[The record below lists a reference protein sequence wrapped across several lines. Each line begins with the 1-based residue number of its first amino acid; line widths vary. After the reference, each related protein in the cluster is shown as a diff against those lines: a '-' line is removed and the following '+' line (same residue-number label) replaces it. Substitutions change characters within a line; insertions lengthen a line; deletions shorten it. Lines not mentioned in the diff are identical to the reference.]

1 MPINIEAREKVE
13 RNFLSPLF
21 VKLANLHYLNE
32 EYEECIEVCRTGLTI
47 YPDYLTAKLILLK
60 AFLKAEYLNEA
71 ESLYQEIKMK
81 ITSPALSARL
91 RNSIDSLTSV
101 SNQAKIYFPASPQ
114 IKADFTEFDRSINI
128 QEQLFSEY
136 DLESFLNSESEKGLG
151 SMDPDY
157 ADFLK
162 LFEEFHFNKT
172 RTTQTAGKKPELPGK
187 IPGSSEGDILLG
199 KVRII
204 TETLADLYANQ
215 GNYKEAFEAYNLLL
229 RAGSPH
235 YKRIEDKINDLE
247 RKIIRDDSM

>member
-71 ESLYQEIKMK
+71 ESLFQEIRTK
-81 ITSPALSARL
+81 ITSPLLLAKL
-91 RNSIDSLTSV
+91 RNTIDSLASV
-101 SNQAKIYFPASPQ
+101 SNQEQIYFPASPV
-114 IKADFTEFDRSINI
+114 IKADFAEFERSINI
-128 QEQLFSEY
+128 QEKLFSEH
-136 DLESFLNSESEKGLG
+136 DLESFLHAESEAGGG
-151 SMDPDY
+151 SLDPDF

-162 LFEEFHFNKT
+162 LFDSFHFNKHQT
-172 RTTQTAGKKPELPGK
+172 SYPPTKKIEPPGRTQGT
-187 IPGSSEGDILLG
+187 SEGDALLG

-204 TETLADLYANQ
+204 TETLADLYADQ
-215 GNYKEAFEAYNLLL
+215 GNFKEAFEAYNFLL
-229 RAGSPH
+229 RAGSPN

-247 RKIIRDDSM
+247 RKVIQNDRM